1 MKKLKL
7 FTLLALLAVPLAACD
22 DDDVTVAPP
31 VEGTVRGT
39 VTIEGQPAAGI
50 TVSLTGA
57 ASRTATTNAS
67 GGYEFTAVAEGGY
80 EVGISGFASDVSFP
94 TTSRAAVINTAG
106 QQVTVDFSGQFIRTS
121 SISVSVAAG
130 GSGIAGV
137 TISLTGAGSATAQT
151 GAAGQYTFTGLRAGQ
166 YTVAISGVP
175 AGVTFGSQSQTVT
188 VGVGQNATVG
198 FDGNRPSTSS
208 VAISSITNAATGLP
222 VNPNAVAGQIN
233 VTLTVDPG
241 NDTPEKLEAF
251 VNDVK
256 VYEQTFSQAVLA
268 EMAEAA
274 EEAGEAPFQVT
285 FSVLTNEY
293 TVEDGVATVRFPNG
307 VYNISAKFETVEGG
321 ETGAVQTQTN
331 LTFAN
336 ADIVVVSVDEGAA
349 ALDAGGLQW
358 LGQGITA
365 TFVHVAYSGTVA
377 TNFNSTFGGIA
388 RTTNPAVWTAANLAG
403 FNSTAGGSNLTVN
416 TIVNGNPGPSNTVS
430 LRYDGV
436 APAVGTGAGLAN
448 DFTLT
453 EQIADGTDRAAS
465 NNWINPAYEFAE
477 GSPAASDVVGGV
489 AGVGGLATTYHAG
502 AASLT
507 NTQLAALDSAQ
518 TPGGA
523 GLAASAVNTTY
534 SVVARVADALGN
546 FTLQRLV
553 GFGVNPSTTFGH
565 DAMAPVDQEIL
576 AGSVEDM
583 TIYNANV
590 PGFGAFAAGT
600 IDLTAVDDVAGFGL
614 SPVATNFRYNNA
626 ADGITCLVGATTACT
641 PTQQALSFATD
652 NTDIYPGA
660 GAVTEAYYQYRGEVY
675 DQAGLGTGT
684 TSIVTY
690 LFDETAPNVNNIAGT
705 AGSFLAGQS
714 YTFSATTTDNVDLRS
729 AQFSLVFSGL
739 TGTNLDAVPLGGPQM
754 LGTPW
759 EFDNLTTSTTA
770 TATVPFITGV
780 ETTDGA
786 GAPSGVLVP
795 VTFARFVVQDVAENQ
810 STQQNNFVVGSYPAP
825 VSFAAGATP
834 LFPAGAT
841 FQQTTAAVDL
851 CFNADEDCTAPEV
864 RTVEL
869 TATATGITG
878 VFQNPFSLVLFAYV
892 DNIDVGGGEFTH
904 RFIGID
910 GTATVQDDGVTR
922 TWTWSTTLPAS
933 QLVLDTAGLPYVL
946 PVQAIGVNAGT
957 GTALLAVT
965 GTAVTVI
972 AN

>member
-1 MKKLKL
+1 MRKFKL
-7 FTLLALLAVPLAACD
+7 FTLLALLALPLAACD
-22 DDDVTVAPP
+22 DDDAPVVTPP

-39 VTIEGQPAAGI
+39 VTIEGQPAAGVS
-50 TVSLTGA
+50 VSLTGA

-67 GGYEFTAVAEGGY
+67 GGYEFTAVTAGGY
-80 EVGISGFASDVSFP
+80 EVGISGFAADVSFP

-121 SISVSVAAG
+121 SITVSVAAG

-137 TISLTGAGSATAQT
+137 TVSLTGAGAATAQT
-151 GAAGQYTFTGLRAGQ
+151 GASGSYTFTGLRAGE
-166 YTVAISGVP
+166 YTVAISGLP

-208 VAISSITNAATGLP
+208 VAISSITAAATGLP
-222 VNPNAVAGQIN
+222 VNPMAVAGQIN
-233 VTLTVDPG
+233 VTLAVDPG
-241 NDTPEKLEAF
+241 NDTPKLLEAF
-251 VNDVK
+251 VNTQK
-256 VYEQTFSQAVLA
+256 VYEQSFTQAALA
-268 EMAEAA
+268 AMA
-274 EEAGEAPFQVT
+274 EEAGEAPFNVT
-285 FSVLTNEY
+285 FSVVTNAY
-293 TVEDGVATVRFPNG
+293 TVENGVATVAFPNG

-321 ETGAVQTQTN
+321 STGAVQTQTN

-336 ADIVVVSVDEGAA
+336 ADIVVIETEAGES

-358 LGQGITA
+358 IGQGVTA
-365 TFVHVAYSGTVA
+365 TFTHVAYSGAAA
-377 TNFNSTFGGIA
+377 TNFNSTFAGVA

-416 TIVNGNPGPSNTVS
+416 TIVAGNPGPSQS
-430 LRYDGV
+430 RLLRYDGV
-436 APAVGTGAGLAN
+436 APAVGTAAGLAD

-465 NNWINPAYEFAE
+465 NNWINPAYEFSA
-477 GSPAASDVVGGV
+477 GAPSASDVVGGI
-489 AGVGGLATTYHAG
+489 AGVGGLTTTYHAG

-507 NTQLAALDSAQ
+507 NTELAALDMAA
-518 TPGGA
+518 TPGAA

-546 FTLQRLV
+546 FTVQRLV

-565 DAMAPVDQEIL
+565 DAMAPTDQEVV

-583 TIYNANV
+583 TIYNANIA
-590 PGFGAFAAGT
+590 GFGPFAAGT
-600 IDLTAVDDVAGFGL
+600 IGLTAVDDVAGFGL
-614 SPVATNFRYNNA
+614 DPVATNFRYSNA
-626 ADGITCLVGATTACT
+626 ADGVVCLVGATAACT
-641 PTQQALSFATD
+641 PTQQALTFATD

-660 GAVTEAYYQYRGEVY
+660 GAVTEAYYQYRGQVY

-684 TSIVTY
+684 TTIVTY
-690 LFDETAPNVNNIAGT
+690 LFDETAPAVNNIAGT
-705 AGSFLAGQS
+705 AGSFLPGQS
-714 YTFSATTTDNVDLRS
+714 YPFSATTTDNVDLKS
-729 AQFSLVFSGL
+729 AQFSLVFDGL
-739 TGTNLDAVPLGGPQM
+739 TGTNLDAVPLGGPEQ
-754 LGTPW
+754 LGAGW
-759 EFDNLTTSTTA
+759 DFENLTTSATA
-770 TATVPFITGV
+770 MATVPFITGV
-780 ETTDGA
+780 ETTAA
-786 GAPSGVLVP
+786 GAPSGVLFP
-795 VTFARFVVQDVAENQ
+795 VSWARFVVQDVAENQ

-851 CFNADEDCTAPEV
+851 CLNADETCTAPDV
-864 RTVEL
+864 RTVTL
-869 TATATGITG
+869 TATATGTSG
-878 VFQNPFSLVLFAYV
+878 TFQNPFSLVLFAYV

-922 TWTWSTTLPAS
+922 TWTWSVTLPAS
-933 QLVLDTAGLPYVL
+933 ELVLDTAGLPYVL

-972 AN
+972 DN

>member
-50 TVSLTGA
+50 TVSLSGA

-130 GSGIAGV
+130 GSGIPGV

-151 GAAGQYTFTGLRAGQ
+151 GAAGQYTFTGLRAGE

-222 VNPNAVAGQIN
+222 VNPSAVAGQIN
-233 VTLTVDPG
+233 VTLAVNPG

-251 VNDVK
+251 VNDEK
-256 VYEQTFSQAVLA
+256 VYEQTFTQAVLA
-268 EMAEAA
+268 EMAE
-274 EEAGEAPFQVT
+274 EAGEAPFNVT

-307 VYNISAKFETVEGG
+307 VYSISAQFETVEGG
-321 ETGAVQTQTN
+321 ETGAVQTETN

-336 ADIVVVSVDEGAA
+336 ADIVDVAVEEGAS
-349 ALDAGGLQW
+349 ALDMGGLQW
-358 LGQGITA
+358 VGQGVTA
-365 TFVHVAYSGTVA
+365 TFTHVAYSGNAA
-377 TNFNSTFGGIA
+377 TNFNSSFGGLA
-388 RTTNPAVWTAANLAG
+388 RSTNPAVWTAANLAG
-403 FNSTAGGSNLTVN
+403 FNSTAAGSNLTVN
-416 TIVNGNPGPSNTVS
+416 TIVAGNPGPSATVS

-436 APAVGTGAGLAN
+436 APAVGTAAGLAN

-453 EQIADGTDRAAS
+453 EQIADGVERCCS
-465 NNWINPAYEFAE
+465 NNWVNPGYEFDE
-477 GSPAASDVVGGV
+477 GAPSASDVVGGI
-489 AGVGGLATTYHAG
+489 AGVGGLTTTYHAG

-507 NTQLAALDSAQ
+507 NAQLAALAAAE

-553 GFGVNPSTTFGH
+553 GDGVNPGTTFGH
-565 DAMAPVDQEIL
+565 DATPPTDQEIL
-576 AGSVEDM
+576 AGSVEDR
-583 TIYNANV
+583 TIYNVNV

-600 IDLTAVDDVAGFGL
+600 IDLSAVDNVAGFGL
-614 SPVATNFRYNNA
+614 DPVATNFRYTNA
-626 ADGITCLVGATTACT
+626 ADGITCLVGATAACV
-641 PTQQALSFATD
+641 PTQQGLSFATD

-660 GAVTEAYYQYRGEVY
+660 GAVTEGYYQYRGEVY

-690 LFDETAPNVNNIAGT
+690 LFDETAPNVNNIQGT
-705 AGSFLAGQS
+705 AGSFLPGQS
-714 YTFSATTTDNVDLRS
+714 YSFSATATDNVDLLQ
-729 AQFSLVFSGL
+729 AQFSLVFPGL
-739 TGTNLDAVPLGGPQM
+739 TGTNLDAVPLGGPEM

-759 EFDNLTTSTTA
+759 DFDNLTTTA
-770 TATVPFITGV
+770 TPMATVPFITGV
-780 ETTDGA
+780 EPTDGA

-795 VTFARFVVQDVAENQ
+795 VGFARFVVTDVAQNQ
-810 STQQNNFVVGSYPAP
+810 STQQNNFVVGSFPAP

-851 CFNADEDCTAPEV
+851 CFNAEEDCTAPEV
-864 RTVEL
+864 RTVTL
-869 TATATGITG
+869 TATATGTSG
-878 VFQNPFSLVLFAYV
+878 TFQNPFDLVLFAYV

-922 TWTWSTTLPAS
+922 TWTWSTTLAAS
-933 QLVLDTAGLPYVL
+933 DLVLDPAGLDYVL
-946 PVQAIGVNAGT
+946 PVQAIGVNATT

-972 AN
+972 DN